1 MTLRPMRWWD
11 IAGLEPLERALFPL
25 DTWPAEAFWAE
36 LAMADRRVYLVAEAQ
51 DGSVLGYAGLNCP
64 AAARGG
70 DAEIMTVAVDA
81 AAQGGGVGGALVEA
95 LRDEAAHRGAGRLLL
110 EVRADNAAALAVYRK
125 AGFEQI
131 ATRPAYYPAGPG
143 NPAVDALVLRLRLPA
158 PDTVPR

>member
-1 MTLRPMRWWD
+1 MRWWD
-11 IAGLEPLERALFPL
+11 IAGLEPLERALFAH

-36 LAMADRRVYLVAEAQ
+36 LAMGDRRVYLVAETE
-51 DGSVLGYAGLNCP
+51 DGSVLGYAGLSCP

-81 AAQGGGVGGALVEA
+81 AAQGRGIGAALVDA
-95 LRDEAAHRGAGRLLL
+95 LRDEAQRRGAGRLLL
-110 EVRADNAAALAVYRK
+110 EVRADNAAALAVYRR

-143 NPAVDALVLRLRLPA
+143 SPAVDALVLRLRLSA